1 MRSIAFSLNLTP
13 CCYNDYSGLLQDYQL
28 KAAHTTHATHHY
40 QIHISY
46 LAKNL
51 KEKNALMA
59 LNQDFVNQP
68 LKNAMIRLMKPWTFS
83 FFLWAFG
90 PVFFQIIRV
99 C

>member
-46 LAKNL
+46 LAK
-51 KEKNALMA
+51 K
-59 LNQDFVNQP
+59 LNGFKPRLCKPANKKCNDSFNE
-68 LKNAMIRLMKPWTFS
+68 AMSIFHFFADLFFS
-83 FFLWAFG
+83 SPNYKGVLNSTL
-90 PVFFQIIRV
+90 
-99 C
+99 